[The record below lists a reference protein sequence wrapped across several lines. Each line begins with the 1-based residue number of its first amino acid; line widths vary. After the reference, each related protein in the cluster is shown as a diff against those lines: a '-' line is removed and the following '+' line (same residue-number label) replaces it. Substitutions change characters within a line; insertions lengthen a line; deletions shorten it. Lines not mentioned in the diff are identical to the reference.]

1 MRASSMGGI
10 IRHYI
15 LLKASVILVHATFPV
30 AVFVI
35 SSSVTFKE
43 IYDQFKRPWLL
54 AKTFAVT
61 VGLIPFIT
69 AGVVKLFEVPLFI
82 AGVMLVAGA
91 SPGDSFALL
100 EVKSKRGNVTP
111 AAATMVLLCLAMPF
125 TVPLWMWLF
134 SGWFPLRLEVSPA
147 KLFSTIASLTILPL
161 LAGTAL
167 RTYRPSLAAAL
178 QRVMEVIYRV
188 AIILV
193 AVISL
198 ELGINGVS
206 RFTPA
211 SLVSIFVV
219 VSLAVVIGYYAGGA
233 ERKDRLSLALTAS
246 LGNLAV
252 VVLVAHQ
259 CYPGANV
266 PATAVVFVILRWA
279 IIMLWYVF
287 LKFRLNLRGEALN

>member
-1 MRASSMGGI
+1 MGGI
-10 IRHYI
+10 VWHYI

-35 SSSVTFKE
+35 SSSVT
-43 IYDQFKRPWLL
+43 
-54 AKTFAVT
+54 
-61 VGLIPFIT
+61 
-69 AGVVKLFEVPLFI
+69 
-82 AGVMLVAGA
+82 
-91 SPGDSFALL
+91 
-100 EVKSKRGNVTP
+100 
-111 AAATMVLLCLAMPF
+111 
-125 TVPLWMWLF
+125 
-134 SGWFPLRLEVSPA
+134 
-147 KLFSTIASLTILPL
+147 
-161 LAGTAL
+161 
-167 RTYRPSLAAAL
+167 
-178 QRVMEVIYRV
+178 
-188 AIILV
+188 
-193 AVISL
+193 L

-219 VSLAVVIGYYAGGA
+219 VSLAIVIGYMPGGA